1 MAYGVTPEGFV
12 AKPYAQIRSDLEDLL
27 RNGDAT
33 LGIAGIDPLLDT
45 SDQTPMG
52 QIVSI
57 VAGALAEIWEL
68 GAATY
73 AARYPDSAADS
84 ALDEVASLT
93 GTERNPATKA
103 QVVGQVTLTA
113 STTLPAGSVANLAGR
128 PNDRF
133 VTLTEVVDGG
143 AGGTYDVTFEAE
155 DAGDLDVLANQLTE
169 IAEPVAGWT
178 AVDNSA
184 GATVIGTDAETDS
197 ELRTRRR
204 IELAASGS
212 TNVDAIRAQL
222 IQLASVQDVAVTED
236 LVAHTI
242 AVVTRGGVAQDVWD
256 TIFAARAA
264 GIQSVGSSSGTVT
277 DSQGVDHT
285 EAYTPAAGQA
295 IHVDITVETTSDFDA
310 TNGPDDIKDAIAAY
324 INGLGIGDDV
334 IADRVRNAAYSI
346 TGVYKVTALSIGIGA
361 PAGGSD
367 ITISAT
373 QYATCDVGDVDVTV
387 T

>member
-1 MAYGVTPEGFV
+1 MAFGVTPDGFV
-12 AKPYAQIRSDLEDLL
+12 VKPYTQIRSDLEDLL

-52 QIVSI
+52 QIISI

-68 GAATY
+68 GAAAY

-93 GTERNPATKA
+93 GTERDPATKA

-113 STTLPAGSVANLAGR
+113 GTTLPAGSVANLSGR

-133 VTLTEVVDGG
+133 ATLAEVVDTG
-143 AGGTYDVTFEAE
+143 AGGTYNVTFEAE
-155 DAGDLDVLANQLTE
+155 TAGDLNVLANQLTE
-169 IAEPVAGWT
+169 ISEPVTGWT
-178 AVDNSA
+178 AVDNTDP
-184 GATVIGTDAETDS
+184 ATVIGEDAETDA

-204 IELAASGS
+204 IELAVRGS

-222 IQLASVQDVAVTED
+222 IELSGVQSVRVTED
-236 LVAHTI
+236 LTDHTI
-242 AVVTRGGVAQDVWD
+242 SVVTRGGVAQDIWD

-285 EAYTPAAGQA
+285 ESYTPATGQA
-295 IHVDITVETTSDFDA
+295 IHVDVTVETTSAFD
-310 TNGPDDIKDAIAAY
+310 TTGGPDDIKDAIAAY
-324 INGLGIGDDV
+324 INGLGVGDDV

-367 ITISAT
+367 ITISNT